1 MKKFNSNF
9 AALCGFALLSTVL
22 TLSSCSGSEE
32 VTNLEELEK
41 NRRVP
46 VNVHI
51 SEFSFSMEDL
61 PSTRTTV
68 APGSYADVK
77 AITLAFYA
85 TDGTEMYK
93 DTQLKNDESVTFG
106 NFTCNLPV
114 GTYTMVVIGRDDNE
128 GDVFTLTS
136 PTEAGYSSDRVW
148 ETFCKTQ
155 SVTVTS
161 TEALNLNVTLSR
173 IVTRLGI
180 ISTDPRPEGA
190 IKLRTT
196 YSKGGKIF
204 NPTTSLALSN
214 NGFVQINNLT
224 KPVGQTIGISNFAF
238 LYSDEQTMDITLEV
252 LDADDEVIISKVI
265 PNVPFKCN
273 RMTALRGPVFTP
285 AATTASFTLEK
296 EWIDDYYFDF

>member
-22 TLSSCSGSEE
+22 TLSSCNSSEE
-32 VTNLEELEK
+32 VKNLEELET

-46 VNVHI
+46 VSVHV

-61 PSTRTTV
+61 PNTRATESP
-68 APGSYADVK
+68 ASYNNVQ
-77 AITLAFYA
+77 AITLAFYT

-93 DTQLKNDESVTFG
+93 DTQLKSDESITFG
-106 NFTCNLPV
+106 NFSCNLPV
-114 GTYTMVVIGRDDNE
+114 GTYTMVVVGRDDNE
-128 GDVFTLTS
+128 GDVFTLTD

-161 TEALNLNVTLSR
+161 AEALNLNITLSR
-173 IVTRLGI
+173 IVTKLGI
-180 ISTDPRPEGA
+180 RSTDPRPEGA
-190 IKLRTT
+190 INLRTT
-196 YSKGGKIF
+196 YSKGGKFF
-204 NPTTSLALSN
+204 NPTTSLATSN
-214 NGFVQINNLT
+214 TGFVQINNLS
-224 KPVGQTIGISNFAF
+224 KPVGQAIGISNFAF

-265 PNVPFKCN
+265 PNVPFKRN
-273 RMTALRGPVFTP
+273 RLTTLRGPVFTP
-285 AATTASFTLEK
+285 AATTASFTLDTG
-296 EWIDDYYFDF
+296 WLGDYNFDF